1 MYWNKEFESYNLT
14 KNMRL
19 LGITENA
26 NIDLT
31 QQQHLFLNNE
41 RCYGEM
47 ILKIGEG
54 RLKGSN
60 YESENLD
67 LGTFLSQMWNVSPNR
82 KKAYNIC
89 IQMGLTQK
97 ILACTNTQVDEW
109 NNIIQCMNP
118 SFHIHGDRRYCLSK
132 DISAEVDDPY
142 DILKEISEVLST
154 FIKN

>member
-1 MYWNKEFESYNLT
+1 
-14 KNMRL
+14 MRL

-41 RCYGEM
+41 RFYGEM

-67 LGTFLSQMWNVSPNR
+67 LGTP
-82 KKAYNIC
+82 KKC
-89 IQMGLTQK
+89 ITEQKEGLQY
-97 ILACTNTQVDEW
+97 
-109 NNIIQCMNP
+109 M
-118 SFHIHGDRRYCLSK
+118 
-132 DISAEVDDPY
+132 
-142 DILKEISEVLST
+142 
-154 FIKN
+154 

>member
-1 MYWNKEFESYNLT
+1 MVICFGDFRQIALEVQNGNRTQVVQASIISSMYWKEFKSYNLT
-14 KNMRL
+14 KSMRL

-67 LGTFLSQMWNVSPNR
+67 LGTFLSQM
-82 KKAYNIC
+82 
-89 IQMGLTQK
+89 
-97 ILACTNTQVDEW
+97 
-109 NNIIQCMNP
+109 
-118 SFHIHGDRRYCLSK
+118 
-132 DISAEVDDPY
+132 
-142 DILKEISEVLST
+142 
-154 FIKN
+154 